1 LEASNIQADPGK
13 SHRLSIV
20 LSPIETE
27 QVIKASRSAGLTVNQ
42 LCESSVGLLL
52 LTLLLINLGSSI
64 SVHGALN
71 LMIYL
76 DSPPADPNTDA
87 LFVYFFTHNLRSKLK
102 GEWSG
107 RLNYPGIAIG
117 MSVLRFPV
125 TAIAAAASKGKKDAI
140 LASAL
145 LVKTA
150 YETQAS
156 LGALGT
162 ASARLQEI
170 RLDTRKAIP

>member
-1 LEASNIQADPGK
+1 
-13 SHRLSIV
+13 
-20 LSPIETE
+20 
-27 QVIKASRSAGLTVNQ
+27 
-42 LCESSVGLLL
+42 
-52 LTLLLINLGSSI
+52 
-64 SVHGALN
+64 
-71 LMIYL
+71 MIYL

-87 LFVYFFTHNLRSKLK
+87 LFIYFFTHNLRSKLK

>member
-1 LEASNIQADPGK
+1 
-13 SHRLSIV
+13 
-20 LSPIETE
+20 
-27 QVIKASRSAGLTVNQ
+27 
-42 LCESSVGLLL
+42 
-52 LTLLLINLGSSI
+52 
-64 SVHGALN
+64 
-71 LMIYL
+71 MIYL

-107 RLNYPGIAIG
+107 RLNYPGCAIG

-145 LVKTA
+145 LVKA
-150 YETQAS
+150 EYEAQAS

-162 ASARLQEI
+162 AFVRLEEI
-170 RLDTRKAIP
+170 MSDIRKTTPGYALDHISSMIDGLMAHAQHIAGVSQIYGRRHRRTLCRQGIQRSGRKRGSRCGHNVC